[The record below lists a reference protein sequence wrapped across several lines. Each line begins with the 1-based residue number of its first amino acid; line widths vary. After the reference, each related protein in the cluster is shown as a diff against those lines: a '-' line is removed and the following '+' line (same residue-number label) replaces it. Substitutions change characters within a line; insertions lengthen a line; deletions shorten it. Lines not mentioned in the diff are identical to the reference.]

1 MHSSGG
7 CFHQTMNLLPR
18 YSEKKASQNRH
29 FVTGV
34 VQFIRKV
41 SDSELTKRAILI
53 NIRTALNVIL
63 SNCTKSRNFSRR
75 LYGDSIFSR
84 KFKSVNYD
92 VLQYRKRTAFK
103 SFLFWACF
111 ADLPWGGLK
120 KSMRSW
126 TSGRRGIALSKLFHR
141 RPPTFRTQA
150 DV

>member
-18 YSEKKASQNRH
+18 YPEKKASQNRH

-75 LYGDSIFSR
+75 LYGDSIFSW

-103 SFLFWACF
+103 SFFILGM
-111 ADLPWGGLK
+111 L
-120 KSMRSW
+120 
-126 TSGRRGIALSKLFHR
+126 R
-141 RPPTFRTQA
+141 RPSMGRPQKKYEKLDIRTEGHSTFQA
-150 DV
+150 VS